1 MEAVSNF
8 RRRIARRIGRWI
20 APHERD
26 ETEVVRQNPDGSVA
40 AQHSFPVRPKTPNAS
55 HAWPRSNAP
64 LRPKGDPMVDPRR
77 EIRPFGPPAK
87 RRA

>member
-20 APHERD
+20 APHERY

-40 AQHSFPVRPKTPNAS
+40 AQHSF
-55 HAWPRSNAP
+55 RSP
-64 LRPKGDPMVDPRR
+64 ED
-77 EIRPFGPPAK
+77 AK
-87 RRA
+87 RFARLAALERNPLGRRAIQWLIRAAK